1 MTADQVYIAT
11 GDGSTRVF
19 LLPVTGWTFLTVRE
33 RGGTEFM
40 LGPDYEVLNAAG
52 EYGLDYL
59 VFRTAPAAG
68 LILEIDFVDGS
79 YIHLLDQLDVTVE
92 VADPYISLEA
102 L

>member
-11 GDGSTRVF
+11 ADGSTRVF

-40 LGPDYEVLNAAG
+40 LGPDYEILNAAG

-68 LILEIDFVDGS
+68 LIVEIDFVDGS
-79 YIHLLDQLDVTVE
+79 YIHLLDQLDVTVG

>member
-33 RGGTEFM
+33 RGGAEF
-40 LGPDYEVLNAAG
+40 LFGPDYDVLNAAG

-92 VADPYISLEA
+92 VADPYITLEA